1 MTAIAFLIGAASV
14 AMVAQPMPPQVRV
27 AFDARRITDVRSG
40 GIADRATG
48 RIVTADDPVRIASV
62 SKLVVALGLM
72 RLVEAG
78 KLDLDHDVSD
88 YLGWRL
94 RNPAFPDVP
103 ITLRLLLSHR
113 SSLTDDVDYIVPL
126 GKNLNDVLADPKAWD
141 SRHAPGTWFH
151 YVNLNFPVVGSAMEA
166 VTGERF
172 DRLMTRLILKPMK
185 LDACFNWSDCSDG
198 GVARAVVLYHADGS
212 VRKDDLKGV
221 RPACLVATEGPCD
234 LDAYKPGTNGALFSP
249 QGGLRISMRDL
260 AKIGQLLLNRGSGLL
275 KPASIAAMTAPQWA
289 DDGGNGDAEGG
300 FYCSYGLAV
309 QQLGTKPGGCEDDLL
324 GDGKPH
330 IGHAG
335 EAYGL
340 RSGLW
345 IDPRTRK
352 GVAYFISALPDDAP
366 KGDTAYT
373 AREEAIARGR

>member
-1 MTAIAFLIGAASV
+1 MTAITFLIGAASV
-14 AMVAQPMPPQVRV
+14 AMAPQPMPPQARV
-27 AFDARRITDVRSG
+27 AFDAHRITDVRTG

-48 RIVTADDPVRIASV
+48 RMVNADDPVRIASV

-78 KLDLDHDVSD
+78 TLSLDHDVSD
-88 YLGWRL
+88 YLGWQL

-126 GKNLNDVLADPKAWD
+126 GKTLKDVLADPKAWD
-141 SRHAPGTWFH
+141 AAHAPGTWFH

-166 VTGERF
+166 ATGERF
-172 DRLMTRLILKPMK
+172 DQLMARLILKPMK
-185 LDACFNWSDCSDG
+185 LDACFNWATCSD
-198 GVARAVVLYHADGS
+198 ARITRAVVLYHANGS

-221 RPACLVATEGPCD
+221 RPPCVVATDGACD
-234 LDAYKPGTNGALFSP
+234 LNAYVPGTNGALFSP

-260 AKIGQLLLNRGSGLL
+260 AKIGQLLLNRGGGLL
-275 KPASIAAMTAPQWA
+275 KPSSIATITAPQWTY
-289 DDGGNGDAEGG
+289 DGRNGDAEGG

-309 QQLGTKPGGCEDDLL
+309 QQLGTRPGSCKDDLL
-324 GDGKPH
+324 GDGKPR

-352 GVAYFISALPDDAP
+352 GVAYFISAVPDEAP

-373 AREEAIARGR
+373 AREEAIARGQ